1 MGMRRIDAAA
11 VMAILSLSS
20 LGTPAVAQVQPP
32 PAEIGSRYIPAPWWM
47 REPVIA
53 SLGSV
58 RVDLPANRAT
68 FTARFSAVE
77 RDVAGASAAAMRR
90 VAGLDNALRGLG
102 AERVRL
108 TTTLSTRPLYDQY
121 RDKAGNMVDNERADH
136 IDRYE
141 VTAMIEIE
149 VRDIAA
155 LESAYNSALA
165 AQPTSVGTVYFTLE
179 PDNKIRAALA
189 NEAIRDA
196 TRRARAAVEASGARL
211 GQVKIIDPT
220 ARVCRTDVLAGWPS
234 YGGGTR
240 PTVVE
245 AEQLRDG
252 APPPP
257 PPAPPPPPGAGQGSS
272 RVTLQPPVRSLQDE
286 ACVVFALGGA

>member
-1 MGMRRIDAAA
+1 MRRIEAAA
-11 VMAILSLSS
+11 MMAIGSLSG
-20 LGTPAVAQVQPP
+20 LGAPALAQVQPP

-53 SLGSV
+53 SLGAV
-58 RVDLPANRAT
+58 RVDLPANRAR

-77 RDVAGASAAAMRR
+77 RDSASAAAAAMRK
-90 VAGLDNALRGLG
+90 VASLDAALRATG
-102 AERVRL
+102 ADRVRL
-108 TTTLSTRPLYDQY
+108 TTTVDTRPLYDQY
-121 RDKAGNMVDNERADH
+121 RDKAGNMVDNERADR

-141 VTAMIEIE
+141 VTAAIEIE

-155 LESAYNSALA
+155 LESTYNNVLA
-165 AQPTSVGTVYFTLE
+165 AQPTSVGTVFFTLE
-179 PDNKIRAALA
+179 PDNKTRSALA

-196 TRRARAAVEASGARL
+196 TRRARTAAEASGTRL

-234 YGGGTR
+234 YGDATR
-240 PTVVE
+240 PTMVE
-245 AEQLRDG
+245 AQELRDG

-257 PPAPPPPPGAGQGSS
+257 PPPPPPAPSAGQMST

-286 ACVVFALGGA
+286 ACVVFALAGS